1 MIPRVLRLTSPAL
14 ALVAAACGTSGSS
27 TGSSGS
33 PPAASASAAGSA
45 SASVAPPASAT
56 ALPSATASAGTLPT
70 ADPTPTHQTAATASA
85 TGSAKVPPPR
95 PHPAV
100 VDAGALAATD
110 AGAAAASPGL
120 QVAQQVDA
128 IFAAK
133 KTFFAHFK
141 QQYTPF
147 VSGAAK
153 DSSGVVYVER
163 PSKISFRY
171 DPPSRNRIVSDG
183 TTLKV
188 YIADDNQMIQTP
200 VDKTQYPGA
209 LAFMMGNGI
218 ATSFSFTVNSRAAY
232 AGTVLEGKPLVP
244 SPSYETVMFFVD
256 GGLLAK
262 GDAGAMARV
271 LILDAQKNKNRF
283 DFTGATQPA
292 TIDPAE
298 FVFTP
303 PPGTTILP

>member
-1 MIPRVLRLTSPAL
+1 VILRALRFTSAAL
-14 ALVAAACGTSGSS
+14 ALFAAACGNQGSS
-27 TGSSGS
+27 AGPVSTTS
-33 PPAASASAAGSA
+33 SASALA
-45 SASVAPPASAT
+45 SAAPPASGTEPPLAT
-56 ALPSATASAGTLPT
+56 ASGSVGTLPSADPPPVHELAPT
-70 ADPTPTHQTAATASA
+70 ATASVKPVR
-85 TGSAKVPPPR
+85 KVDAGAP
-95 PHPAV
+95 
-100 VDAGALAATD
+100 DAGALAAAD
-110 AGAAAASPGL
+110 AGAAATSPGQ

-128 IFAAK
+128 IFASK

-147 VSGAAK
+147 VSGTVK

-171 DPPSRNRIVSDG
+171 DPPSKNRIVSDG
-183 TTLKV
+183 STIKV

-218 ATSFSFTVNSRAAY
+218 APSFSFTVNTRAPY

-244 SPSYETVMFFVD
+244 NPSYETVMFFVD
-256 GGLLAK
+256 GALLAK

-292 TIDPAE
+292 SIPPDE

>member
-1 MIPRVLRLTSPAL
+1 VTLRALRSTSPAL
-14 ALVAAACGTSGSS
+14 ALFVAAACGHEGSS
-27 TGSSGS
+27 TEH
-33 PPAASASAAGSA
+33 PPVA
-45 SASVAPPASAT
+45 SASVVPTVSIAPTASAASSAGPLPSADPVPTAEPTPSASAT
-56 ALPSATASAGTLPT
+56 PKLL
-70 ADPTPTHQTAATASA
+70 
-85 TGSAKVPPPR
+85 PPR
-95 PHPAV
+95 PAHTV
-100 VDAGALAATD
+100 HVDAGAPDAGTLAALGT
-110 AGAAAASPGL
+110 GAAPASPGL
-120 QVAQQVDA
+120 EVARHVDA
-128 IFAAK
+128 IFASK

-147 VSGAAK
+147 VSGTVK

-171 DPPSRNRIVSDG
+171 DPPSKNRIVSDG
-183 TTLKV
+183 TTIKV
-188 YIADDNQMIQTP
+188 YLGDDNQMIQTP

-218 ATSFSFTVNSRAAY
+218 ATSFDFTVNTRAQY

-244 SPSYETVMFFVD
+244 NPSYETVLFFVD
-256 GGLLAK
+256 AGLLAK

-292 TIDPAE
+292 TISPDE
-298 FVFTP
+298 FIFTP

>member
-14 ALVAAACGTSGSS
+14 ALVAAACGNSGSS
-27 TGSSGS
+27 TGSTGS
-33 PPAASASAAGSA
+33 SPAASA

>member
-1 MIPRVLRLTSPAL
+1 MIHRALRLTSPAL
-14 ALVAAACGTSGSS
+14 VLIAAACGNSGSS
-27 TGSSGS
+27 T
-33 PPAASASAAGSA
+33 SAATSGAGTSSA
-45 SASVAPPASAT
+45 VAEAPPTSAT
-56 ALPSATASAGTLPT
+56 AAPLVSGTAPAVSAVSLPTADPLPVHTAAPSATASAR
-70 ADPTPTHQTAATASA
+70 
-85 TGSAKVPPPR
+85 PPR
-95 PHPAV
+95 PARTA
-100 VDAGALAATD
+100 DAGAPD
-110 AGAAAASPGL
+110 AGSLATGVVAAPGPGL

-147 VSGAAK
+147 VSGAVK
-153 DSSGVVYVER
+153 ESSGVVYVER

-171 DPPSRNRIVSDG
+171 DPPSKNRIVSDG
-183 TTLKV
+183 TTIKV

-218 ATSFSFTVNSRAAY
+218 ATSFSFSVNSRAAY

-244 SPSYETVMFFVD
+244 NPSYETVMFFVD

-298 FVFTP
+298 FTFTP
-303 PPGTTILP
+303 PPGTTLLP